1 MEKFINDLV
10 GHVMQNLQLL
20 GPFFGF
26 FLVLLESIVP
36 ALPLSVFIALNVGS
50 YGFVIGFFLSYFATC
65 LGCILSYL
73 LFYHIGTRESFQRRF
88 LKRGSKLSH
97 ILKRVEAISFP
108 NLVLIVALPFTP
120 AFLVNIAC
128 GIAKVKRKK
137 YYMALFLGKL
147 SIVFF
152 WSFIGKSLLE
162 SITDIGVIITVS
174 ILLLLMYVVSK
185 LVSKKMK
192 LE

>member
-1 MEKFINDLV
+1 MEEFINDLV

-20 GPFFGF
+20 GPLFGF

-50 YGFVIGFFLSYFATC
+50 YGFLFGFFLSYLATC
-65 LGCILSYL
+65 VGCILSYL
-73 LFYHIGTRESFQRRF
+73 FFHYIGKKESFQRKF
-88 LKRGSKLSH
+88 VKRGSKLSH
-97 ILKRVEAISFP
+97 MLKRVEKISFS

-128 GIAKVKRKK
+128 GIAQIKRKK

-174 ILLLLMYVVSK
+174 ILLLLMYVLSK